1 MVVTVISSPWSA
13 AHFLVINLI
22 SNTTYWN
29 NFGLPPVGSK
39 MQPTRK
45 GPYKA
50 PILPKRPEWSAD
62 ELLKTPS
69 NSRKAVTEAFVHT
82 WNQWANEV
90 DNIFRQ
96 MSEQA
101 DELGATEED
110 LIKFIQMFSNH
121 PARPTLDGMKYFQV
135 EGTPLT
141 KEFVH
146 NIPAKFH
153 VRWNDFADKVER
165 TYTDMAKDLGECR
178 SWLSSKS
185 ASGAEF
191 GISSLSLTT
200 GPSTRVQ
207 LQSILRSMLGPERVF
222 QAVIPVEENE
232 LSRKMDQMDI
242 QERC

>member
-1 MVVTVISSPWSA
+1 
-13 AHFLVINLI
+13 
-22 SNTTYWN
+22 
-29 NFGLPPVGSK
+29 
-39 MQPTRK
+39 MQQTRN

-50 PILPKRPEWSAD
+50 PSLPQRPQWSAD
-62 ELLKTPS
+62 EALKAPH
-69 NSRKAVTEAFVHT
+69 NSRKAALEGLVHT

-121 PARPTLDGMKYFQV
+121 PARPTLHGMKYFQK

-146 NIPAKFH
+146 NILAKFH

-165 TYTDMAKDLGECR
+165 AYTEMAKDLGECR
-178 SWLSSKS
+178 SWLSCKS
-185 ASGAEF
+185 ASGADF
-191 GISSLSLTT
+191 GMSNLSLSTE
-200 GPSTRVQ
+200 PSTRTQ
-207 LQSILRSMLGPERVF
+207 IQSILRSMLGPERVF

-232 LSRKMDQMDI
+232 LNRKMDQMDI
-242 QERC
+242 RERY